1 MTSKIPA
8 RTFWHHVRAVAIATA
23 LTMTTT
29 AALANTEVTTS
40 RNEGIIRDAF
50 EDWAERGGAF
60 TRVLSPD
67 IVWTVRGSGAFAR
80 TYQGV
85 ESFANDASRPIIS
98 RLASP
103 LVPEVHHIW
112 AIDDKVIVRFDA
124 SAPTTAGG
132 TYRNEYLWILTMRD
146 DVVVESEAFLDMV
159 KYQELVDSAPPR
171 AQ

>member
-8 RTFWHHVRAVAIATA
+8 RTFWRHLRAVAIATA

-29 AALANTEVTTS
+29 VALANTETTTS

-60 TRVLSPD
+60 TQVLSPD

-80 TYQGV
+80 TYKGV

-103 LVPEVHHIW
+103 LVPEVHDIW

-132 TYRNEYLWILTMRD
+132 TYRNEYLWILTMKD